1 MRSRNFSAGFT
12 LIELIIVIVIIGILA
27 GIAIP
32 RFINQ
37 TTNARIAALNG
48 MAGALNSAVMLA
60 QSEYAAENKQT
71 SPITMGATSVIVS
84 TGVTGVG
91 GIPTAAAGG
100 IGAAMNTVTGF
111 TPTYTSPT
119 VTYNFPTAITNC
131 DVVYT
136 ATTGASVVTTTGC

>member
-1 MRSRNFSAGFT
+1 MKRRTSTAGFT

-48 MAGALNSAVMLA
+48 MAGALNSTVMLA
-60 QSEYAAENKQT
+60 QAEYAAENTQT
-71 SPITMGATSVIVS
+71 SPITMSGTSVIVS

-91 GIPTAAAGG
+91 GIPTAVAGG
-100 IGAAMNTVTGF
+100 IGAALNTVSGF
-111 TPTYTSPT
+111 TPTYASPT
-119 VTYNFPTAITNC
+119 VTYNFPSTVANC
-131 DVVYT
+131 NVVYT